1 MRYSKVEKAVFLSR
15 PNRFVAQVER
25 DGKIEPVH
33 VKNTGRCRELLLPGA
48 TVYLAKGEGAKRKT
62 EYDLVAVEKKREVG
76 SPLLVNMDSQAPN
89 AVAEE
94 FFRSGKFFSS
104 NAIVRREVFFGT
116 SRFDFYVED
125 GDRRIFLEVK
135 GVTLEEAGEASFPDA
150 PTQRGVR
157 HLEELMRAKEEGFEA
172 YVLFV
177 IQMKETRS
185 FSPNDKTHPAFG
197 KALRHASE
205 QGVTVLAY
213 DCIVKPDEM
222 TLDHPVPVKF

>member
-25 DGKIEPVH
+25 DGKIETVH

-62 EYDLVAVEKKREVG
+62 EYDLVAVEKKRAVG
-76 SPLLVNMDSQAPN
+76 NPLLVNMDSQAPN
-89 AVAEE
+89 RAVEK
-94 FFRSGKFFSS
+94 FLKSGKLFSS
-104 NAIVRREVFFGT
+104 CAIVRREVFFGS

-125 GDRRIFLEVK
+125 GDQRVFLEVK
-135 GVTLEEAGEASFPDA
+135 GVTLEEGGKASFPDA

-157 HLEELMRAKEEGFEA
+157 HLEELVRAKEEGYEA

-177 IQMKETRS
+177 IQMKEIHS

-197 KALRHASE
+197 KALRYAS
-205 QGVTVLAY
+205 QNGVTVLAY

-222 TLDHPVPVKF
+222 VLDQPVLVIL